1 MNSNHDLN
9 LIIKEV
15 KDFFNLKD
23 DFVKDKVLYEWHNSG
38 KTVAESW
45 NKIKPKTEEDII
57 NFYKKTDAYV
67 YDLSVESIRST
78 RIEWRD
84 SILLYLSQFDNKDTL
99 LDFGG
104 GVGTESI
111 FFSNA
116 SLKTTY
122 YDLPSITADFAQYR
136 IKQYANNDIKIALDE
151 KKLTSY
157 DVVVC
162 LEVLEHLVD
171 PIKTMKLIYSKL
183 KKGGLVFLS
192 ESFDLIGDNYPSHLK
207 QNKSL
212 TLEFNNLLVEMGF
225 SIIDKICNDR
235 ILVLGKFPTVDLV
248 IPTYN
253 AYDYVVECV
262 KSVKTNTTNVPYR
275 FVFVNDAST
284 DDRIKEFYLKEKRDI
299 DLCIENKK
307 NLGFVKT
314 ANKGMAASLINDVVL
329 LNTDTVVTN
338 NWLSNL
344 QKSIYKKNI
353 YATANPLS
361 NNASIYSIK
370 DVDVLIKSNISLEFL
385 SKTIEQSSLNVNFE
399 IPVGVGFCMYLK
411 RSIIKEVGLFDEVFE
426 RGYGEESDYCMK
438 CNLLGY
444 KHILVD
450 CSFVYHKGH
459 VSMLT
464 TGDISE
470 SNDSIDAHEQ
480 IIKKRYANYDELIR
494 SFINDGVFNRISQNI
509 MQNIISLMAEKR
521 KKILYV
527 IHSPINGETI
537 GGTEFHVRDLTEGL
551 DDTYAIYVLYLKN
564 GRHFVV
570 EEYINGV
577 KTSYLFEAPFFI
589 DKFMT
594 TNPYLFK
601 LYLRIIQVFDI
612 DIVHIQHL
620 INHTF
625 DVINAA
631 KSIGVPVIMTVHDYY
646 LVSIDYNLLYK
657 LKPNGYFKNLTPTE
671 DYFKDKFNVSN
682 FNNKVW
688 QELIIRHL
696 TAINL
701 FIFPSEITKDELTRV
716 YKFINSKNKIIE
728 HGTKPYV
735 NKIITTKENKR
746 KRFSVLFLGYVNAV
760 QKGSYF
766 LDEVIGE
773 LLNNDIEVHLLGS
786 ASEYWGKYAEYNNFY
801 SHGNYIRDD
810 VVAILNQINPDLII
824 LASPWPE
831 TYSYTY
837 SEALQAQIP
846 VVTFEIGA
854 FIERSKKYGATVLVK
869 DVTSKALTLKILEL
883 SKDNNKVKELK
894 KQAKKIKL
902 KKLKDNIEE
911 YNDTYKQILKNSPK
925 LNNIFSEEEINI
937 IKSSAYSLFEVQNN
951 NWEKYNELTNERQ
964 LLVNQFNELQLN
976 IQSLEQFKLNVKT
989 SFYYRVYIKINKFYI
1004 YKLAKKFKTRLR

>member
-1 MNSNHDLN
+1 MNNKQNLE
-9 LIIKEV
+9 LIIKEI
-15 KDFFNLKD
+15 KDFFNLND
-23 DFVKDKVLYEWHNSG
+23 DFVKNKVLYEWHNSG

-45 NKIKPKTEEDII
+45 NKLKPNTEEDIV

-67 YDLSVESIRST
+67 YDLSVESIRPT

-84 SILLYLSQFDNKDTL
+84 LIFLYLSQFDNKETL

-122 YDLPSITADFAQYR
+122 YDLPSITSDFARYR
-136 IKQYANNDIKIALDE
+136 VKQYANNDVTFVLDE

-157 DVVVC
+157 DVIVC

-171 PIKTMKLIYSKL
+171 PIKAMELIYSKL
-183 KKGGLVFLS
+183 KIGGLVFLS
-192 ESFDLIGDNYPSHLK
+192 ESFNLIGDDYPSHLK
-207 QNKSL
+207 QNKPL
-212 TLEFNNLLVEMGF
+212 TQEFTSLLVEMGF

-235 ILVLGKFPTVDLV
+235 ILVLGKFPVVDLV
-248 IPTYN
+248 IPTHN
-253 AYDYVVECV
+253 AYEYVVECI
-262 KSVKTNTTNVPYR
+262 KSVKTNTANVPYR

-284 DDRIKEFYLKEKRDI
+284 DNKIKKFYLKEKRET
-299 DLCIENKK
+299 DLYIENKK

-314 ANKGMAASLINDVVL
+314 ANKGMEASLVNDVVL
-329 LNTDTVVTN
+329 LNTDTVVAN

-361 NNASIYSIK
+361 NNASIYSIR
-370 DVDVLIKSNISLEFL
+370 DIDALIRSDLSIEFL
-385 SKTIEQSSLNVNFE
+385 GKIIEESSLNVNFE
-399 IPVGVGFCMYLK
+399 IPVGVGFCMYIK

-426 RGYGEESDYCMK
+426 RGYGEESDYCMR

-459 VSMLT
+459 VSMLM
-464 TGDISE
+464 TGDIGE

-480 IIKKRYANYDELIR
+480 IIKQRYANYDELIN
-494 SFINDGVFNRISQNI
+494 SFIDNGVFNRISQNI
-509 MQNIISLMAEKR
+509 MQNIISLVAEKR

-551 DDTYAIYVLYLKN
+551 DDTYAIYVLYIKN
-564 GRHFVV
+564 GRHFIV

-577 KTSYLFEAPFFI
+577 KTNYLFESPFFI
-589 DKFMT
+589 DKLMT

-625 DVINAA
+625 DIINAA

-646 LVSIDYNLLYK
+646 LVSIDYNLLYR
-657 LKPNGYFKNLTPTE
+657 LKPNGYFKNLTPTKE
-671 DYFKDKFNVSN
+671 YFEDKFEVSN
-682 FNNKVW
+682 FNNELW
-688 QELIIRHL
+688 QKLIRRHL
-696 TAINL
+696 TGISL
-701 FIFPSEITKDELTRV
+701 FIFPSQITKDELTKV
-716 YKFINSKNKIIE
+716 YQFINNKSKIIE
-728 HGTKPYV
+728 HGIKPYA
-735 NKIITTKENKR
+735 NKTIITKENKH
-746 KRFSVLFLGYVNAV
+746 KKFSVLFLGYVNAV

-773 LLNNDIEVHLLGS
+773 LLNNGIEVHLLGS
-786 ASEYWGKYAEYNNFY
+786 ASEYWAKYTEHNNFY

-810 VVAILNQINPDLII
+810 VVAILKQINPDLII

-846 VVTFEIGA
+846 VVAFEIGA
-854 FIERSKKYGATVLVK
+854 FIERSKNYGATVLVK
-869 DVTSKALTLKILEL
+869 DVTSTALTLKILEL
-883 SKDNNKVKELK
+883 SKDNNKIKELK
-894 KQAKKIKL
+894 KQAKKVQL
-902 KKLKDNIEE
+902 KELKDNIEE
-911 YNDTYKQILKNSPK
+911 YNYTYKQILKNYPK
-925 LNNIFSEEEINI
+925 LNNIFSKEEINI

-951 NWEKYNELTNERQ
+951 NWGKYNELTNEKH
-964 LLVNQFNELQLN
+964 LLVNQLNELQLN
-976 IQSLEQFKLNVKT
+976 NQNLEQFRFNVKT
-989 SFYYRVYIKINKFYI
+989 SFYYKVYARISRLYI
-1004 YKLAKKFKTRLR
+1004 YKLAKKFKTWLI